1 MADLRFHPAATAD
14 ELSDGDMKA
23 VTIGKKTIA
32 LYNVGGSYYATDAFC
47 SHGHALL
54 TDGYIEGDLVECP
67 MHGGTFVIATGA
79 PKGEPCSTAIA
90 TYPVKVEGDDV
101 SIGVTED

>member
-1 MADLRFHPAATAD
+1 MPRPFR
-14 ELSDGDMKA
+14 LS
-23 VTIGKKTIA
+23 
-32 LYNVGGSYYATDAFC
+32 SW
-47 SHGHALL
+47 LL

-90 TYPVKVEGDDV
+90 TYPVKVEDGSV
-101 SIGVTED
+101 AIGVAEE